1 MLPFD
6 KALKI
11 VLNEASTLSSETVS
25 IEDSLNRILSEDIKS
40 DIDLPP
46 CDRAIMDGYACRR
59 EDIDK
64 ELSIVEIIQ
73 AGKKP
78 EKEIE
83 PNQCAKIMTGA
94 SMPKGADCVI
104 MVEHTENPTGK
115 TVRIFGNNTND
126 FIRYEGEDIHAGQVV
141 LNKGILI
148 KPQHIA
154 VLASAGCTKVPVA
167 KQPIVGIIATG
178 DELVEPDTK
187 PNPWQLRNSNSL
199 QLKAQLENIGTNVI
213 YYGIAKDSIDEIDI
227 AFKKAAD
234 ECDVVTISG
243 GVSMGDFD
251 FGPEIFKKNNVKL
264 LFEKI
269 ALKPGKPTV
278 FGVREG
284 LYCFGI
290 PGNPVSTFTV
300 TKLLIKPFLYK
311 LMGHEYCPLNIKL
324 PLGETIKRKDIERL
338 GWFPV
343 RITSEGNVKSIDY
356 HGSAHINAL
365 SCADGLISMDI
376 GIAELSKDSI
386 VPVRLI

>member
-1 MLPFD
+1 MLSFD
-6 KALKI
+6 QALKT
-11 VLNEASTLSSETVS
+11 VLDTAYTLDSEKVS
-25 IEDSLNRILSEDIKS
+25 IPDSLNRILAENIKS

-64 ELSIVEIIQ
+64 ELTIGEIIP

-78 EKEIE
+78 EKEIK
-83 PNQCAKIMTGA
+83 PLQCAKIMTGA
-94 SMPKGADCVI
+94 PVPIGANCII
-104 MVEHTENPTGK
+104 MVENTNNPTEK
-115 TVRIFGNNTND
+115 TVRIFGDNSND
-126 FIRYEGEDIHAGQVV
+126 FIRYKGQDISTGQIV
-141 LNKGILI
+141 LDKGTLI
-148 KPQHIA
+148 KSQHIA
-154 VLASAGCTKVPVA
+154 VLATIGCIEVPVS
-167 KQPIVGIIATG
+167 KKPKIRIIATG

-199 QLKAQLENIGTNVI
+199 QLKSQLESIGANAT
-213 YYGIAKDSIDEIDI
+213 YYGIAKDSIDEIDKVFKI
-227 AFKKAAD
+227 AAN

-251 FGPEIFKKNNVKL
+251 FVPEIFKKNNVEL

-269 ALKPGKPTV
+269 ALKPGKPTI
-278 FGVREG
+278 FGVRDK

-290 PGNPVSTFTV
+290 PGNPVSTFAV
-300 TKLLIKPFLYK
+300 TELLIKPFLYK
-311 LMGHEYCPLNIKL
+311 LMGHDYSPSNIKL
-324 PLGETIKRKDIERL
+324 PLGETIKRKDTERL

-343 RITSEGNVKSIDY
+343 RITSEGKVKSIDY

-376 GIAELSKDSI
+376 GISELPKDSI
-386 VPVRLI
+386 VTIRLI